1 MGALIRAANW
11 SQTTLGSPDQWPQ
24 SLRITINLLLTSRFP
39 MFLWWGPQLVQF
51 YNDAYRPSLGN
62 EGKHPRALGQRGA
75 DCWEEIWPV
84 IKPLIDEVLCG
95 KGAVWRENQLIPI
108 YRNGTLEDVYWTFSY
123 SPVQDDN
130 GKIAGVLVICQETT
144 EHVRIMHHMEQKI
157 EERTRELEVSG
168 TILQQT
174 NAELEQLIYVASHDL
189 QEPLRKV
196 LTFTEMLRKSL
207 GNISDKSQN
216 YFDRITASS
225 GRMLNL
231 VKEVLNFSQLS
242 KKGLVFEQ
250 VDLNI
255 ILDHVKDDFELL
267 ISEKEASISSS
278 PLPTVE
284 GIPLQL
290 NQLFSNLISNSLKFT
305 AAGTQPVISIT
316 ASLLPEAALE
326 KYPFLAPQ
334 TPYYSIEFRDN
345 GIGFEQEYGEQ
356 IFALF
361 QRLHGKHE
369 YSGTGIGLALCK
381 KIVLNHQGHIYA
393 SSAPGNGS
401 VFGVIL
407 PAVQKTEV

>member
-1 MGALIRAANW
+1 MGALIRAADW
-11 SQTTLGSPDQWPQ
+11 SQTPLGTPDKWPQ
-24 SLRITINLLLTSRFP
+24 SLRITVNLLLGSRFP
-39 MFLWWGPQLVQF
+39 MFLWWGPQLIQF
-51 YNDAYRPSLGN
+51 YNDAYRPCLGN
-62 EGKHPRALGQRGA
+62 SGKHPRALGQKGE
-75 DCWEEIWPV
+75 DCWKEIWPV
-84 IKPLIDEVLCG
+84 IKPLIDEVLGG
-95 KGAVWRENQLIPI
+95 KGAIWRENQLIPI
-108 YRNGTLEDVYWTFSY
+108 YRNGSLEDVYWTFSY

-130 GKIAGVLVICQETT
+130 GKIAGVLVVCQETT
-144 EHVRIMHHMEQKI
+144 EHVRAMHYMEQKI
-157 EERTRELEVSG
+157 KERTKELEVSG
-168 TILQQT
+168 SILQQT
-174 NAELEQLIYVASHDL
+174 NEELEQLVYVASHDL

-207 GNISDKSQN
+207 DNISDKSQN

-225 GRMLNL
+225 TRMLHL

-242 KKGLVFEQ
+242 KNGLSFEK
-250 VDLNI
+250 VNLNT
-255 ILDHVKDDFELL
+255 ILDNVKDDFELL
-267 ISEKEASISSS
+267 ISEKQAGINSTV
-278 PLPTVE
+278 LPTVE

-305 AAGTQPVISIT
+305 ATGTKPVISIT
-316 ASLLPEAALE
+316 TALLSPASLE
-326 KYPFLAPQ
+326 KYSFLLPD
-334 TPYYSIEFRDN
+334 TSYYSIEFTDN

-393 SSAPGNGS
+393 SSTPGTGS

-407 PAVQKTEV
+407 PLEQPKV